1 MVSIQGSSPI
11 NESNNGQSPK
21 VEPQQ
26 QDNLSNSVFYARSD
40 ENKDGVVSREEQ
52 QTYFLKTVSDLD
64 FYIEAFKRF
73 GQSIVDFVMNN
84 KRFEDI
90 STDGTKI
97 SALEAD
103 VAVKIINNDVQL
115 DALDHIESLIA
126 QKTNSTTTEKNDSK
140 DEEIDELFN
149 KLEQKG
155 INSLDIDVSELS
167 DIISKFDYDI
177 CVKRDD
183 SGNVSFDPVIQ
194 PNSAKS
200 YGLSDYM
207 NKDDN
212 GNIQSTHYLDMLA
225 NKYIATINK

>member
-26 QDNLSNSVFYARSD
+26 QDNSNNPVFSKYD
-40 ENKDGVVSREEQ
+40 ENKDGLVSREEQ
-52 QTYFLKTVSDLD
+52 QTYFLKTVSD
-64 FYIEAFKRF
+64 FYIETFKSF

-84 KRFEDI
+84 KRFKDI

-103 VAVKIINNDVQL
+103 VAVRIINNDVHL
-115 DALDHIESLIA
+115 DALDHMDSLIA
-126 QKTNSTTTEKNDSK
+126 QKANSTATEKNDSK

-149 KLEQKG
+149 KLVQKG
-155 INSLDIDVSELS
+155 INFLDIDVSELS
-167 DIISKFDYDI
+167 DIMSKFDYDI

-183 SGNVSFDPVIQ
+183 SGNESFDPVIQ

-200 YGLSDYM
+200 HGLSDYM

-225 NKYIATINK
+225 NKYIATRNK